1 MELGVI
7 MSKKVETTFYLTDE
21 LVTALKIKAVKE
33 KRKYSDVADE
43 LLRQGLELPKVEPA
57 VKGCQALKTSMIALP
72 VIVWAVV
79 SLALITAML
88 MLAPLRF
95 FYHVVNAQSFSKKS
109 STNCEGN
116 VCHTTVCINNN
127 CQTSVSN
134 PTQLLN
140 SMPQLKSHGLLS
152 NSIQQLLNSTNP

>member
-1 MELGVI
+1 MI
-7 MSKKVETTFYLTDE
+7 W
-21 LVTALKIKAVKE
+21 KI
-33 KRKYSDVADE
+33 
-43 LLRQGLELPKVEPA
+43 
-57 VKGCQALKTSMIALP
+57 T
-72 VIVWAVV
+72 
-79 SLALITAML
+79 LALITAML
-88 MLAPLRF
+88 MLASLGY
-95 FYHVVNAQSFSKKS
+95 FYHVANAQSFSKKS